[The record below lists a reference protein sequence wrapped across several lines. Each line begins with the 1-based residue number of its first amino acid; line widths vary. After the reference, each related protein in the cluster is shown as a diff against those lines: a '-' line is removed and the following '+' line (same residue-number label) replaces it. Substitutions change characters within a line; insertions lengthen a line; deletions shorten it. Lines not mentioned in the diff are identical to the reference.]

1 MAERPSPLD
10 GLYLEGRS
18 ALRPTNVAEVLGL
31 SVRSLSE
38 KFPKK
43 IQRRVLDSRGD
54 LEAWR
59 DRRGVRCGEQGATD
73 DDAEQASGMPH
84 QKISAR
90 RRELV
95 LLGLSRGRE
104 TPGRPVAADALSSG
118 RP

>member
-1 MAERPSPLD
+1 M
-10 GLYLEGRS
+10 G
-18 ALRPTNVAEVLGL
+18 
-31 SVRSLSE
+31 SLSE

-54 LEAWR
+54 LEAGR
-59 DRRGVRCGEQGATD
+59 DRWGDRYGEEAFTD
-73 DDAEQASGMPH
+73 DEAEQASGMPH

-95 LLGLSRGRE
+95 LLGLSHGRE

-118 RP
+118 RPSKMTWRLQNWRSLPTLRPCIG